1 MDKHGIRIPENYAAC
16 FRDTNIRKL
25 ESVNRSAFSVKHV
38 DGSCQPCQ
46 IFADIMLSNE
56 YIWRGVWI
64 CKNILC
70 RHQYRVILEGNKES
84 WLWSDGRLKALIMAR
99 DYRDTC
105 RFIDFTPKKTAIFP
119 TKRQMIKCWIFPNT
133 LVECGRWS
141 IIGSRIVPSSQKLAT
156 FCHHPSVQIKNT
168 RPCKSKGSWKSDNL
182 KSKIGFTGPCSG
194 LRIQTYWSNRA
205 NNWRGQLNGENM
217 SWIKQ
222 RRGSR
227 VIFTAE
233 W

>member
-1 MDKHGIRIPENYAAC
+1 MGDWKPLSWQEIIETHVVLL
-16 FRDTNIRKL
+16 TSLQKKL
-25 ESVNRSAFSVKHV
+25 LF
-38 DGSCQPCQ
+38 
-46 IFADIMLSNE
+46 
-56 YIWRGVWI
+56 
-64 CKNILC
+64 
-70 RHQYRVILEGNKES
+70 
-84 WLWSDGRLKALIMAR
+84 
-99 DYRDTC
+99 
-105 RFIDFTPKKTAIFP
+105 FP

-194 LRIQTYWSNRA
+194 LRIQTYWSNRV

-222 RRGSR
+222 LALERAYLQLNGSP
-227 VIFTAE
+227 IYMQLNAGAGANYTSCSN
-233 W
+233 

>member
-1 MDKHGIRIPENYAAC
+1 MDKHGIRIPENYAAR

-119 TKRQMIKCWIFPNT
+119 TKASDDKMLNISKHS
-133 LVECGRWS
+133 GRVWQVVHHRVTYRAV
-141 IIGSRIVPSSQKLAT
+141 IPKIGHILSPSERANQK
-156 FCHHPSVQIKNT
+156 HPTMQIK
-168 RPCKSKGSWKSDNL
+168 RQL
-182 KSKIGFTGPCSG
+182 KKRQSKI
-194 LRIQTYWSNRA
+194 
-205 NNWRGQLNGENM
+205 
-217 SWIKQ
+217 
-222 RRGSR
+222 
-227 VIFTAE
+227 
-233 W
+233 